1 MEKQALAV
9 RLTLVPDPLV
19 LRPHWC
25 QIVRPAG
32 GPGARPLI
40 PNCKRKMNKK

>member
-9 RLTLVPDPLV
+9 RLTLVPDSLV

-25 QIVRPAG
+25 QTVRPAG
-32 GPGARPLI
+32 GARCQTPDTKL
-40 PNCKRKMNKK
+40 